1 MDGAPAQVSK
11 SDERTFQ
18 MATDLK
24 IPIDVRHEFLR
35 RLHCTGLSDE
45 SIDAVI
51 NQMWY
56 RFGVG
61 EFTEKRHSEIREA
74 LETSNP
80 LSQRCHAKMKEYW
93 EDLPRLP
100 NGLILAPTD
109 ECKLR
114 WEQYDAQMDRNICLI
129 LSRLE
134 NVEDTTGADPIV
146 NDYVITLVK
155 QLLRFKKLALKGLEV
170 YLNRLDAQENAV
182 SDSDPDGLKR
192 LLVLLGDDVSPPDRD
207 DSTSE
212 ANEGAIPEKPAI
224 RV

>member
-1 MDGAPAQVSK
+1 
-11 SDERTFQ
+11 
-18 MATDLK
+18 
-24 IPIDVRHEFLR
+24 
-35 RLHCTGLSDE
+35 
-45 SIDAVI
+45 
-51 NQMWY
+51 
-56 RFGVG
+56 
-61 EFTEKRHSEIREA
+61 
-74 LETSNP
+74 
-80 LSQRCHAKMKEYW
+80 MKEYW

-155 QLLRFKKLALKGLEV
+155 QLLRFEKLALKGLEV